1 MMMMEDVVR
10 PYGDGTSVRTRDDVD
25 QRTKPAPEFS
35 SGPSDQ
41 WPHLRAALSM
51 TRSGQRP
58 THDDIDRAAREIGID
73 ARRLGDACRFLA
85 EIEDTLAAGGAV
97 RFCKSTTCLQNGAER
112 MKSELER
119 WMDERGLPK
128 RVAVVYC
135 LEQCAFGPSIA
146 VGRRIYR
153 GGADDLHEDSRP
165 WRREET
171 TGNSFEA

>member
-1 MMMMEDVVR
+1 
-10 PYGDGTSVRTRDDVD
+10 
-25 QRTKPAPEFS
+25 
-35 SGPSDQ
+35 
-41 WPHLRAALSM
+41 M
-51 TRSGQRP
+51 TRSGQKP
-58 THDDIDRAAREIGID
+58 TTDDIERAARDLDID

-85 EIEDTLAAGGAV
+85 AIDETIAAGGSV
-97 RFCKSTTCLQNGAER
+97 RLCKSTTCLQNGAER
-112 MKSELER
+112 VKGELER

-146 VGRRIYR
+146 VGRHIYR
-153 GGADDLHEDSRP
+153 GGTDDLHEDPRP